1 MVSPRCLLALAS
13 LCAVALAGCSGGG
26 DEGRSD
32 EPTPSPSA
40 SDGLSASASGT
51 AAASSSATSSSS
63 GSGSSAAPPPPRTI
77 AKDVADN
84 SFPDGTFTIRAG
96 DTVVWTHR
104 GGLTTPHS
112 VTSAGHFDSHP
123 DCPPVCMLAGQT
135 YSHTFDAPGTFGYV
149 CKVHGSMTGT
159 ITVTAT

>member
-1 MVSPRCLLALAS
+1 MVAPRPILALALLS
-13 LCAVALAGCSGGG
+13 ALALAGCSGG
-26 DEGRSD
+26 DAPEGRSD

-40 SDGLSASASGT
+40 SDGLSVSASATVGPSPS
-51 AAASSSATSSSS
+51 ASSSNSSSS
-63 GSGSSAAPPPPRTI
+63 SAPASPQTI

-104 GGLTTPHS
+104 GSPTTPHS
-112 VTSAGHFDSHP
+112 VTSAGNFDSHP
-123 DCPPVCMLAGQT
+123 NCPPVCMLAGQT
-135 YSHTFDAPGTFGYV
+135 YSRTFDDAGTFDYV
-149 CKVHGSMTGT
+149 CKIHGSMTGT